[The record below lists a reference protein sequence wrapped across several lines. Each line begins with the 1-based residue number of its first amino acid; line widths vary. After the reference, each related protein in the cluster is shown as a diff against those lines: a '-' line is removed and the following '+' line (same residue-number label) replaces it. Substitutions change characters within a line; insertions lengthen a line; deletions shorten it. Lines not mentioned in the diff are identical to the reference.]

1 MNEKQLKQY
10 DKFDKQRQEISFC
23 EKYILAINNMY
34 PKHMNKFYSIKSDKN
49 LSVRDYTFS
58 FENWLFVE
66 LDNEAYYEYMKGLK
80 LDFQDKILKCDQA
93 IQKFKEANNVF
104 RYMIEL
110 TKFEGKEEI
119 ALGMIFNLLYRSVNV
134 VYLLYYHWKDRPFS
148 QMQFYA
154 DINDSGMY
162 LLKDYIEKNKIN
174 IENLKS
180 NFMLLT
186 NSFIMN
192 IVNKEKAWLLIIEA
206 YYKYLNLI
214 KTNDFNV
221 YKN

>member
-34 PKHMNKFYSIKSDKN
+34 PKYMNKFYSIKSDKN

-80 LDFQDKILKCDQA
+80 LYFQDKILKCDQA
-93 IQKFKEANNVF
+93 IQKFKGANNVF

-119 ALGMIFNLLYRSVNV
+119 ALGMIFNLHIEALM
-134 VYLLYYHWKDRPFS
+134 LLIYH
-148 QMQFYA
+148 
-154 DINDSGMY
+154 IIIG
-162 LLKDYIEKNKIN
+162 KID
-174 IENLKS
+174 LFHKC
-180 NFMLLT
+180 NFMQIL
-186 NSFIMN
+186 M
-192 IVNKEKAWLLIIEA
+192 IVVCI
-206 YYKYLNLI
+206 Y
-214 KTNDFNV
+214 
-221 YKN
+221 